1 MKAKPAMDE
10 YAPYYSKYTSLVPE
24 GDIVATL
31 TQQVDAT
38 LVLLRGL
45 PEEQGSYRYAPEK
58 WSIKE
63 LVGHVIDTERIFAYR
78 ALRIARGD
86 TTPLPGFEQDGYITN
101 GNFDGRQLSDLA
113 SEFETVRQ
121 STLFLLKH
129 LNDEAWLRRG
139 VVSENEVSVRALA
152 HIIAGHE
159 LHHLE
164 ILRSRYL

>member
-1 MKAKPAMDE
+1 MNAKPAKDE
-10 YAPYYSKYTSLVPE
+10 YAPYYEKYTSLVPE
-24 GDIVATL
+24 GDVVATL
-31 TQQVDAT
+31 TQQVGGT
-38 LVLLRGL
+38 LALLRSL
-45 PEEQGSYRYAPEK
+45 PEEQGSFRYAPEK

-63 LVGHVIDTERIFAYR
+63 LVGHIIDTERIFAYR
-78 ALRIARGD
+78 ALRIGRGD

-101 GNFDGRQLSDLA
+101 GNFEGRQLSDLA
-113 SEFETVRQ
+113 SEFETIRQ

-129 LNDEAWLRRG
+129 LSDEAWVRRG
-139 VVSENEVSVRALA
+139 VASENEVTVRALA